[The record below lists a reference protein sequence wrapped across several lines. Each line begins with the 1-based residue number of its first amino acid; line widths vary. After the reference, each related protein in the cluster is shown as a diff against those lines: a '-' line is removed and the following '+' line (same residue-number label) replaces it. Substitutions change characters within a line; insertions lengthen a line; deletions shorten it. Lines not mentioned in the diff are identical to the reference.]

1 MPPASKKQDQVVSVV
16 STTTTTSQVAPVHDA
31 LKKKVTK
38 AKVAPSP
45 EDVVVKETPATVSD
59 VVVSETETE
68 KVKDV
73 VVSETEKVKDD
84 VVANDDDNIIQ
95 NIVDKI
101 TSLSS
106 LVKEIQNAIK
116 PVIKEHE
123 RQKKIIEKIHKKR
136 ENAKKSPSGFAK
148 PNKIS
153 DELCDFIG
161 VPHGTEKSRTDITRH
176 INSYVK
182 ENNLNKPTNRRV
194 IVPDEKL
201 KTILK
206 INDGEEVTFFI
217 LQRLISHH
225 FPPKQGTVV
234 PH

>member
-1 MPPASKKQDQVVSVV
+1 MPPASKKQDQVDQVVPVVPVV
-16 STTTTTSQVAPVHDA
+16 SATTTSQVAPVPDA
-31 LKKKVTK
+31 PKKKVTK
-38 AKVAPSP
+38 AKVAPTP
-45 EDVVVKETPATVSD
+45 EDVVVPEVVKETPAPVSD
-59 VVVSETETE
+59 VVVP
-68 KVKDV
+68 
-73 VVSETEKVKDD
+73 ETEKVKDD

-161 VPHGTEKSRTDITRH
+161 VPHGSEKSRTDITRH